1 MKNIKRRYVMY
12 PAWEYKQE
20 IADINALSD
29 KGWQLKKGGCF
40 RSVFYWDETARYRYA
55 LDYNSRIDDPARYR
69 DTFAEQGWE
78 FVSDT
83 FNGWHFFRKRY
94 DPSLPPE
101 EYEIYTDEQS
111 VQDMAGRWSRLGYAF
126 GAIELAMTAA
136 NGLVTLRRL
145 SVTGIAITL
154 ACLMLGIVLVTGAW
168 RIRHPGVAGKPRK
181 SLRWCFSTVFSLL
194 ALGMLFGVLRYYQ
207 SSFSEYVYDPSAPPW
222 TWEMSVPL
230 PDFYT
235 LEAEADT
242 DAMVKITVTNKD
254 GVVLAEMGGG
264 GDLRAK
270 ETMFLLPGKYEVTV
284 QYAEGTEPGATG
296 MFRFEVG

>member
-1 MKNIKRRYVMY
+1 MKKIKRRYVMY

-20 IADINALSD
+20 VADMNALSD

-55 LDYNSRIDDPARYR
+55 LDYNNHIDDAARYR

-78 FVSDT
+78 FLNDT

-94 DPSLPPE
+94 DPSLPPA

-126 GAIELAMTAA
+126 GAVELTLTAV
-136 NGLVTLRRL
+136 NGLMALRRP

-154 ACLMLGIVLVTGAW
+154 ACLVLGIVLLTGAW

-181 SLRWCFSTVFSLL
+181 SLGWCFTTVFSLL
-194 ALGMLFGVLRYYQ
+194 GLALLFGVLRYYQ
-207 SSFSEYVYDPSAPPW
+207 SSFSEYVYDPASPPW
-222 TWEMSVPL
+222 TWKMSAPL

-242 DAMVKITVTNKD
+242 DAVVHITVTDKD
-254 GVVLAEMGGG
+254 GKVLAEMGGG

-270 ETMFLLPGKYEVTV
+270 KTMFLLPGKYDVTV
-284 QYAEGTEPGATG
+284 QYDEGTEPGASG
-296 MFRFEVG
+296 KFRFEVD

>member
-1 MKNIKRRYVMY
+1 MKKIKRRYVMY

-101 EYEIYTDEQS
+101 EYEIYTDEAS
-111 VQDMAGRWSRLGYAF
+111 VQEMAGRWSRLGYAF
-126 GAIELAMTAA
+126 GAVELAVTAL
-136 NGLVTLRRL
+136 NGFMALRRP
-145 SVTGIAITL
+145 SVTSIVITL
-154 ACLMLGIVLVTGAW
+154 ACLLLGIVLLTGAW
-168 RIRHPGVAGKPRK
+168 RIRHPSVAGKPRK
-181 SLRWCFSTVFSLL
+181 SLRWCFTTVFSLL
-194 ALGMLFGVLRYYQ
+194 GLALLFGVLRYYQ
-207 SSFSEYVYDPSAPPW
+207 SSASQYAYDPSAPPW
-222 TWEMSVPL
+222 TWEMSAPL

-235 LEAEADT
+235 LRAEVDT
-242 DAMVKITVTNKD
+242 DAAVTVTVTDKD
-254 GVVLAEMGGG
+254 GKVLAEMVAG
-264 GDLRAK
+264 GDMQYRK
-270 ETMFLLPGKYEVTV
+270 TMFLLPGKYDVTV
-284 QYAEGTEPGATG
+284 QYAPDTEPGTTAF
-296 MFRFEVG
+296 FRFEVD